1 MNKFISL
8 RLTRRRVFVASVAV
22 AACLGVGVGAAYGA
36 SLAGPA
42 GVSTEPGGPVAPRLD
57 PAYPTN
63 DAGLTYGSV
72 ATANDPADEPELIL
86 ATATNGRKGY
96 VKKADLADVTGEN
109 VANPGEAVAFQER
122 MDKAAANGEV
132 FYIPVYDVNGKAV
145 VGQFVVSPSSSS
157 SSSTD

>member
-1 MNKFISL
+1 
-8 RLTRRRVFVASVAV
+8 
-22 AACLGVGVGAAYGA
+22 
-36 SLAGPA
+36 
-42 GVSTEPGGPVAPRLD
+42 
-57 PAYPTN
+57 
-63 DAGLTYGSV
+63 LTYGSV